1 MHGAVSLTWIQEE
14 GDQMSKSQAI
24 SEALS
29 MLNED
34 GLLMPGD
41 AAYRIVVRTIAS
53 QIDQLGPAAALQQ
66 IRDAKQHLISQIHQM
81 CM

>member
-1 MHGAVSLTWIQEE
+1 
-14 GDQMSKSQAI
+14 MSKSQAI

-29 MLNED
+29 ILNED

-41 AAYRIVVRTIAS
+41 TAYRIVVRTIAS
-53 QIDQLGPAAALQQ
+53 QIDRMGAVAALQQ
-66 IRDAKQHLISQIHQM
+66 VRDTKPHLLAQIHQM

>member
-1 MHGAVSLTWIQEE
+1 MHGPVSLTWIQEE

-53 QIDQLGPAAALQQ
+53 QIDRLGAVEALQQ
-66 IRDAKQHLISQIHQM
+66 VRDTKHHLQAQIHQM